1 MKSVNAGWNA
11 ISSWRSR
18 SKRCDRSGG
27 PNPRLYVHP
36 TQHER
41 HGYAELACRTLLTS
55 LQVPFLHCV
64 LTLPLDLY
72 ESLFFRVHFIL
83 YSLAQMT
90 KHIY

>member
-64 LTLPLDLY
+64 LTLPRLIP
-72 ESLFFRVHFIL
+72 VPK
-83 YSLAQMT
+83 LAMAIQ
-90 KHIY
+90 IERFV